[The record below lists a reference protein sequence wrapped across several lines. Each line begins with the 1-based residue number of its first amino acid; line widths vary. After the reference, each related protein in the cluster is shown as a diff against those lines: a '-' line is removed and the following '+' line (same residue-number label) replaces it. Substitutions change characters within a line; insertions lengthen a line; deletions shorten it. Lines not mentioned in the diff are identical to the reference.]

1 MVVFSGAGLS
11 VESGLP
17 TFRASDGLW
26 EQHRIEDVA
35 TPDGF
40 DRDPKRVLDFYARRF
55 DACRAA
61 EPNAAHRAIAD
72 LQERYEVVNLTQ
84 NVDDLLERAGCRDV
98 RHLHGSLFRRRCSRC
113 EYAADQ
119 SAPVR
124 LGDTCPTCGAQLRPD
139 VVWFGEAVRMPA
151 RTDVLRMVGR
161 MVRNLG
167 VFVCVGTSL
176 RVFPAA
182 RLVTAFR
189 RVRRKY
195 FIDPEPLR
203 PPGFTPLHGKAAEQM
218 VRLATSLE
226 SGDCL

>member
-35 TPDGF
+35 TPAGF
-40 DRDPKRVLDFYARRF
+40 GRDPELVLDFYARRF

-61 EPNAAHRAIAD
+61 EPNAAHRAIAR
-72 LQERYEVVNLTQ
+72 LQDRYEVVNFTQ
-84 NVDDLLERAGCRDV
+84 NVDDLLERAGCQHV
-98 RHLHGSLFRRRCSRC
+98 RHLHGSLFRRRCPRC
-113 EYAADQ
+113 EYAA
-119 SAPVR
+119 SHGAPVR
-124 LGDTCPTCGAQLRPD
+124 VGDTCPTCGAQLRPD

-151 RTDVLRMVGR
+151 RSEVVRMVGR

-182 RLVTAFR
+182 RLVTAFA

-195 FIDPEPLR
+195 LIDPEPVR
-203 PPGFTPLHGKAAEQM
+203 PPGFTPLRGMATEQM
-218 VRLATSLE
+218 AGLAAALE